1 MQATG
6 ASYSHLKPGGMD
18 FPHALISKLMATGTF
33 TLMPSTL
40 ALMAVQRHAA
50 ASKSAKP
57 SSTAQHLLEGGL
69 PATRL
74 TSPPRRSAHTP
85 NLSVSL
91 GQKGFAGGALAGGV
105 GLGWHGPQALENV
118 EKRRRESTKIAAE
131 RLLEAM
137 AS

>member
-6 ASYSHLKPGGMD
+6 ASYSHLKPEGMD

-91 GQKGFAGGALAGGV
+91 GQKGFAGGVLAP
-105 GLGWHGPQALENV
+105 HGPQALENV